1 MSQAYTIQSNARR
14 AARKAGVDPNS
25 VYCVPEGWKFPDPP
39 TVGEVF
45 AAAIE
50 AAAAEPGPVG
60 PLNVTLEQIAAKITP
75 VVAKD
80 IGAATELADY
90 LDAKAAD
97 RNLVRKPKVAKATEP
112 EPIRP
117 ALGGTAVANAALS
130 ARVAARKPKPAKPT
144 KAKPAAKPRGKR
156 DGVCDRVI
164 AAIRARWTSVDEL
177 MKLSGWQRHTLRGYI
192 STRAGKDGFTVERR
206 KVDGVSQ
213 YRVA

>member
-39 TVGEVF
+39 NLGSVL
-45 AAAIE
+45 
-50 AAAAEPGPVG
+50 AEIDPVQAV
-60 PLNVTLEQIAAKITP
+60 NWD
-75 VVAKD
+75 VVLRQ
-80 IGAATELADY
+80 EP
-90 LDAKAAD
+90 AKAPDID
-97 RNLVRKPKVAKATEP
+97 RIETVAAEP

-117 ALGGTAVANAALS
+117 ALGGTAAANAALS
-130 ARVAARKPKPAKPT
+130 ARAAARKPKPANAAKAAKAAKPT
-144 KAKPAAKPRGKR
+144 KAKPAAKQRGKR

-164 AAIRARWTSVDEL
+164 AVIRARWTSVDEL